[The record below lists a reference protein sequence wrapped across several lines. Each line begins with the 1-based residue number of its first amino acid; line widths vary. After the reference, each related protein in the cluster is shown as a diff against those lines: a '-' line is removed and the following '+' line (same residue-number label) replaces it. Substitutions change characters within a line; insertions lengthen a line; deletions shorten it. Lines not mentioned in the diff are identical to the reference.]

1 MKKKLLVFVI
11 IAALVCA
18 MMGITASAAPA
29 FDKSVLRTFT
39 EGFSVKE
46 VMNISGEGDFEQT
59 ENKTFLIDVVEGTAA
74 SVSYDCTGDRA
85 DGLGPGAWWESYLGH
100 ENDMYDLKYMVLQV
114 KNGSEEV
121 GIRPSHVAFFDST
134 GSTTGISING
144 SNEFP
149 VVLANESDGAY
160 SRATVEYSVDGWYVT
175 IPANFEGYVIIPVER
190 LTSMPDDEKATSGAG
205 DFISF
210 HENDGYRYFWGI
222 GMGVENHSNTNHAT
236 IEWINMFTIADTL
249 DTGITGEVD
258 EPTAAPDNTVAP
270 TEEPANETTAPA
282 ASSTV
287 APSAGNSFPTWAWIV
302 IGVAVVA
309 IIVVVVVVA
318 TKKKKD

>member
-74 SVSYDCTGDRA
+74 SVSYACTGDRA
-85 DGLGPGAWWESYLGH
+85 DGLGPGQWWESYLGH

-121 GIRPSHVAFFDST
+121 GIRPSHVAFIP
-134 GSTTGISING
+134 GSTAGISING

-149 VVLANESDGAY
+149 IVLAN
-160 SRATVEYSVDGWYVT
+160 
-175 IPANFEGYVIIPVER
+175 
-190 LTSMPDDEKATSGAG
+190 
-205 DFISF
+205 
-210 HENDGYRYFWGI
+210 
-222 GMGVENHSNTNHAT
+222 
-236 IEWINMFTIADTL
+236 
-249 DTGITGEVD
+249 
-258 EPTAAPDNTVAP
+258 
-270 TEEPANETTAPA
+270 
-282 ASSTV
+282 
-287 APSAGNSFPTWAWIV
+287 
-302 IGVAVVA
+302 
-309 IIVVVVVVA
+309 
-318 TKKKKD
+318 